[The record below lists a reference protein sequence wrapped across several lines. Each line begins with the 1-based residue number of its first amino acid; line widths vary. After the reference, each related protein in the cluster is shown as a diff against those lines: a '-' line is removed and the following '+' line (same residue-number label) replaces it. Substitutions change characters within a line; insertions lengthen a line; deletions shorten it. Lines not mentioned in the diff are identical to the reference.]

1 MIINGTIKS
10 NKKTY
15 KIKMVTVGEYQQYS
29 AIVKEAKN
37 PYVSLDFLIK
47 KTIFR
52 EVEVKIFGITIKK
65 WKIFDFDVNLI
76 PISTLDKF
84 QEDYFKV
91 IFGEP
96 FFRQMKERGDAQK
109 VDVIKNPQV

>member
-15 KIKMVTVGEYQQYS
+15 KIKMVTVGEYQQYAEIIKS
-29 AIVKEAKN
+29 IKN

-52 EVEVKIFGITIKK
+52 EIEMKIFGITLKK
-65 WKIFDFDVNLI
+65 WKIFDFDVNVI
-76 PISTLDKF
+76 PISNFDKF

-109 VDVIKNPQV
+109 VDAIKNQQV